1 MKQYLETLK
10 EILNEGTRI
19 ENDRSG
25 TGTISL
31 IGTSEKY
38 PLENGDFPLI
48 TTRKVWLN
56 KTILE
61 LIWFIKGDPDVTF
74 LKKHNV
80 PFWDKWTSKETN
92 TIGPMYPLLWRKK
105 PEVTSGTGLKS
116 DEISAFDNIIYIDQ
130 IAALI
135 VGLQD
140 DMERNIFSRRH
151 YLSNIA
157 LGLRPEE
164 YLSPIGNVERG
175 NMALDTCHQVF
186 YVSLRPLTEQQK
198 EASIQYQKEQN
209 KAFGIEKE
217 VEPLQFGIESMLV
230 MRSNDVMVGKPHN
243 IAQYALL
250 NIMIANALGVLPLSH
265 RHTVHDSHVYL
276 SHVEKANEMLERTPL
291 SLPKLYV
298 NPDLTANRILS
309 GNISLE
315 DFKLIGYQ
323 SHDPISFSLE
333 G

>member
-10 EILNEGTRI
+10 EILTEGTEI
-19 ENDRSG
+19 KNDRSG
-25 TGTISL
+25 TGMISL

-38 PLENGDFPLI
+38 PLTNGDFPLI

-61 LIWFIKGDPDVTF
+61 LIWFIKGNPDVAF
-74 LKKHNV
+74 LKEHSV

-105 PEVTSGTGLKS
+105 PEVISGTGLKS
-116 DEISAFDNIIYIDQ
+116 DEISAFDNITYIDQ
-130 IAALI
+130 IANLM

-140 DMERNIFSRRH
+140 DIETNIFSRRH

-164 YLSPIGNVERG
+164 SLSPIENVEHG

-186 YVSLRPLTEQQK
+186 YVSLRPLSEQQK
-198 EASIQYQKEQN
+198 EESIQYQLEQN

-217 VEPLQFGIESMLV
+217 VKPFQYGIESMLV

-276 SHVEKANEMLERTPL
+276 SHVEKAQELLEREPL
-291 SLPKLYV
+291 PLPKLYV

>member
-10 EILNEGTRI
+10 EILDEGTRI

-38 PLENGDFPLI
+38 SLENGDFPLI

-74 LKKHNV
+74 LKEHKV

-105 PEVTSGTGLKS
+105 PEVTSGNGMKS

-130 IAALI
+130 IGALLN
-135 VGLQD
+135 GLKE
-140 DMERNIFSRRH
+140 DMSKNVFSRRH

-164 YLSPIGNVERG
+164 DLSPIDNVERG

-198 EASIQYQKEQN
+198 EASIQYQVEQN
-209 KAFGIEKE
+209 NAFGIEKE
-217 VEPLQFGIESMLV
+217 VKALDYGIESMLV

-250 NIMIANALGVLPLSH
+250 NIMIANALGVMPLSH

-276 SHVEKANEMLERTPL
+276 SHVEKAKELLDREPL
-291 SLPKLYV
+291 PMPKLYV
-298 NPDLTANRILS
+298 NPDLTTDRILS
-309 GNISLE
+309 GNMSLE
-315 DFKLIGYQ
+315 DFKLTGYQ

>member
-25 TGTISL
+25 TGMISL

-38 PLENGDFPLI
+38 PLSSGDFPLI

-74 LKKHNV
+74 LNENKV

-92 TIGPMYPLLWRKK
+92 TIGPMYPLLWRAK
-105 PEVTSGTGLKS
+105 PEVMTYITTPEGQYHYHDG
-116 DEISAFDNIIYIDQ
+116 IIYIDQ
-130 IAALI
+130 IGSLI
-135 VGLQD
+135 SGLKED
-140 DMERNIFSRRH
+140 IEKNKYSRRH

-164 YLSPIGNVERG
+164 HLSPIDNVECG

-186 YVSLRPLTEQQK
+186 YVSLRPLNEKQK
-198 EASIQYQKEQN
+198 EESVQYQLEQN

-217 VEPLQFGIESMLV
+217 VKPFEHGIESMLV

-250 NIMIANALGVLPLSH
+250 NIMIASVLGVLPLSH

-276 SHVEKANEMLERTPL
+276 SHVDQAKEMLEREPL
-291 SLPKLYV
+291 PLPKLYV
-298 NPDLTANRILS
+298 NPDLTSTRILS
-309 GNISLE
+309 GDISLE
-315 DFKLIGYQ
+315 DFKLIDYQ

>member
-10 EILNEGTRI
+10 EILTEGTEI
-19 ENDRSG
+19 KNDRSG
-25 TGTISL
+25 TGMISL

-38 PLENGDFPLI
+38 PLTNGDFPLI

-105 PEVTSGTGLKS
+105 PEVTSGTGMKS

-130 IAALI
+130 IAALMN
-135 VGLQD
+135 GLRD

-164 YLSPIGNVERG
+164 YLSPIYNVERG

-186 YVSLRPLTEQQK
+186 YVSLRPLSEQQK
-198 EASIQYQKEQN
+198 EQSIQYQLEQN

-217 VEPLQFGIESMLV
+217 VKPLQYGIESMLV

-250 NIMIANALGVLPLSH
+250 NIMIANAIGVLPLSH

-276 SHVEKANEMLERTPL
+276 SHVEKAQELLEREPL
-291 SLPKLYV
+291 PLPKLYV
-298 NPDLTANRILS
+298 NPDLTSTRILS
-309 GNISLE
+309 GDISLE
-315 DFKLIGYQ
+315 DFKLTGYQ

>member
-10 EILNEGTRI
+10 EILDEGTRI

-74 LKKHNV
+74 LKEHKV

-105 PEVTSGTGLKS
+105 PEVMAVHA
-116 DEISAFDNIIYIDQ
+116 SAEGEFGAYDNIIYIDQ
-130 IAALI
+130 IAALLN
-135 VGLQD
+135 GLRD
-140 DMERNIFSRRH
+140 DMERNIVSRRH

-164 YLSPIGNVERG
+164 YLSPIDNVDRG

-186 YVSLRPLTEQQK
+186 YVSLRPLSEQQK
-198 EASIQYQKEQN
+198 EESIQYQLEQN

-217 VEPLQFGIESMLV
+217 VKPFQYGIESMLV

-276 SHVEKANEMLERTPL
+276 SHVEKAHEMLEREPL
-291 SLPKLYV
+291 PLPKLYV
-298 NPDLTANRILS
+298 NPDLTSTRILS
-309 GNISLE
+309 GDISLE

>member
-10 EILNEGTRI
+10 EILDEGTRI

-38 PLENGDFPLI
+38 SLENGDFPLI

-74 LKKHNV
+74 LKEHKV

-105 PEVTSGTGLKS
+105 PEVTSGNGMKS

-130 IAALI
+130 IAALLN
-135 VGLQD
+135 GLKE
-140 DMERNIFSRRH
+140 DMNKNVFSRRH

-164 YLSPIGNVERG
+164 DLSPIDNVERG

-217 VEPLQFGIESMLV
+217 VKALDYGIESMLV

-250 NIMIANALGVLPLSH
+250 NIMIANALGVMPLSH

-276 SHVEKANEMLERTPL
+276 SHVEKAKELLTREPL
-291 SLPKLYV
+291 PMPKLYV
-298 NPDLTANRILS
+298 NPDLSTERILT
-309 GNISLE
+309 GNMSLE
-315 DFKLIGYQ
+315 DFKLTGYQ

>member
-10 EILNEGTRI
+10 EILTEGTEI
-19 ENDRSG
+19 KNDRSG
-25 TGTISL
+25 TGMISL

-38 PLENGDFPLI
+38 PLTNGDFPLI

-105 PEVTSGTGLKS
+105 PEVTSGTGMKS

-130 IAALI
+130 IAALMN
-135 VGLQD
+135 GLRD

-164 YLSPIGNVERG
+164 YLSPIYNVDRG

-186 YVSLRPLTEQQK
+186 YVSLRPLSEQQK
-198 EASIQYQKEQN
+198 EESIQYQLEQN
-209 KAFGIEKE
+209 KTFGIEKE
-217 VEPLQFGIESMLV
+217 VKPFQYGIESMLV

-276 SHVEKANEMLERTPL
+276 SHVEKAHEMLEREPL
-291 SLPKLYV
+291 PLPKLYV
-298 NPDLTANRILS
+298 NPDLTSTRILS
-309 GNISLE
+309 GDISLE
-315 DFKLIGYQ
+315 DFKLIDYQ

>member
-10 EILNEGTRI
+10 EILDEGTRI

-38 PLENGDFPLI
+38 SLENGDFPLI

-74 LKKHNV
+74 LKEHKV

-105 PEVTSGTGLKS
+105 PEVTSGNGMKS

-130 IAALI
+130 IGALLN
-135 VGLQD
+135 GLKE
-140 DMERNIFSRRH
+140 DMSKNVFSRRH

-164 YLSPIGNVERG
+164 DLSPIDNVERG

-209 KAFGIEKE
+209 IAFGIEKE
-217 VEPLQFGIESMLV
+217 VKALDYGIESMLV

-250 NIMIANALGVLPLSH
+250 NIMIANALGVMPLSH

-276 SHVEKANEMLERTPL
+276 SHVEKAKELLDREPL
-291 SLPKLYV
+291 PMPRLYV
-298 NPDLTANRILS
+298 NPDLSTDRILS
-309 GNISLE
+309 GNMSLE
-315 DFKLIGYQ
+315 DFKLTGYQ

>member
-10 EILNEGTRI
+10 EILEEGTEI
-19 ENDRSG
+19 KNDRSG
-25 TGTISL
+25 TGMISL

-38 PLENGDFPLI
+38 PLTNGDFPLI

-61 LIWFIKGDPDVTF
+61 LIWFIKGDPDVSF

-105 PEVTSGTGLKS
+105 PEVMAVHAATEGEFGS
-116 DEISAFDNIIYIDQ
+116 FDNITYIDQ
-130 IAALI
+130 IANLM

-140 DMERNIFSRRH
+140 DIETNIFSRRH

-164 YLSPIGNVERG
+164 SLSPIENVEHG

-198 EASIQYQKEQN
+198 EESIQYQLEQN

-217 VEPLQFGIESMLV
+217 VKPFEFGIESMLV

-250 NIMIANALGVLPLSH
+250 NIMIANAIGVLPLSH

-276 SHVEKANEMLERTPL
+276 SHVEKAHEMLEREPL
-291 SLPKLYV
+291 PLPKLYV
-298 NPDLTANRILS
+298 DPDLTTTRILS

>member
-61 LIWFIKGDPDVTF
+61 LIWFIKGDPDVSF
-74 LKKHNV
+74 LKEHKV
-80 PFWDKWTSKETN
+80 PFWDKWTSPETN

-105 PEVTSGTGLKS
+105 PEVMSVLGEKS
-116 DEISAFDNIIYIDQ
+116 EEINTFDGIIYIDQ

-135 VGLQD
+135 NGLQED
-140 DMERNIFSRRH
+140 IERNIFSRRH

-164 YLSPIGNVERG
+164 YLSPITNVERG

-186 YVSLRPLTEQQK
+186 YVSLRPLTEKQK
-198 EASIQYQKEQN
+198 EASIQYQLEQN

-217 VEPLQFGIESMLV
+217 VKAFDHGIESMLV

-250 NIMIANALGVLPLSH
+250 NIMIANALRVLPLSH

-276 SHVEKANEMLERTPL
+276 SHVEKAEEVLDREPL

-298 NPDLTANRILS
+298 KPDLTIQRILS
-309 GNISLE
+309 GDISLG

>member
-10 EILNEGTRI
+10 EILDEGTRI

-31 IGTSEKY
+31 IGTTEKY
-38 PLENGDFPLI
+38 SLENGDFPLI

-74 LKKHNV
+74 LKEHKV

-105 PEVTSGTGLKS
+105 PEVTSGNGMKS

-130 IAALI
+130 IAALLN
-135 VGLQD
+135 GLKE
-140 DMERNIFSRRH
+140 DMSKNIFSRRH

-164 YLSPIGNVERG
+164 DLSPIDNVERG

-186 YVSLRPLTEQQK
+186 YVSLRPLTEKQK

-209 KAFGIEKE
+209 IAFGIEKE
-217 VEPLQFGIESMLV
+217 VKALDYGIESMLV

-250 NIMIANALGVLPLSH
+250 NIMIANALGVMPLSH

-276 SHVEKANEMLERTPL
+276 SHVEKAKELLDREPL
-291 SLPKLYV
+291 PMPKLYV
-298 NPDLTANRILS
+298 NPDLSTERILS
-309 GNISLE
+309 GNMSLD
-315 DFKLIGYQ
+315 DFKLTGYQ

>member
-10 EILNEGTRI
+10 EILDEGTRI

-74 LKKHNV
+74 LKEHKV

-105 PEVTSGTGLKS
+105 PEVTSGNGMKS

-130 IAALI
+130 IAALLN
-135 VGLQD
+135 GLKED
-140 DMERNIFSRRH
+140 INKNVFSRRH

-164 YLSPIGNVERG
+164 DLSPIDNVERG

-186 YVSLRPLTEQQK
+186 YVSLRPLIEKQK
-198 EASIQYQKEQN
+198 EASIQYQVEQN

-217 VEPLQFGIESMLV
+217 VKALDYGIESMLV

-250 NIMIANALGVLPLSH
+250 NIMIANALGVMPLSH

-276 SHVEKANEMLERTPL
+276 SHVEKAKELLDREPL
-291 SLPKLYV
+291 PMPKLYV
-298 NPDLTANRILS
+298 NPDLSTDRILS
-309 GNISLE
+309 GNMSLE
-315 DFKLIGYQ
+315 DFKLTGYQ